1 MTKLTNESIPGC
13 MTKKQDIS
21 FDTNIYM
28 CYLLDSFSLVDVLY
42 KPPSVGA
49 VVVYLSIAAWS
60 SFLVLVYWTSYL
72 IPAGENSLHISYTEK
87 QVLHQSRLNT
97 RKCESTMISPS

>member
-1 MTKLTNESIPGC
+1 
-13 MTKKQDIS
+13 
-21 FDTNIYM
+21 M

-60 SFLVLVYWTSYL
+60 GFLVLVYWTSYL